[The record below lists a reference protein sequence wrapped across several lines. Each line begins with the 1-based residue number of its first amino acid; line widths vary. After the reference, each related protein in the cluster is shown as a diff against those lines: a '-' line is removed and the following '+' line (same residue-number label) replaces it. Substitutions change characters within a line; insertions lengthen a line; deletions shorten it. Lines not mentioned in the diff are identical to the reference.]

1 MSATIFASGRVVKE
15 GTLRTAGASEVL
27 GVRVAVDQGFGDKKT
42 ANFFN
47 LNIWGKQARS
57 LEPILQ
63 RGTFVVFSGEFST
76 REWGNDGQKK
86 TDLEVRIDRIDLGP
100 RVAAGSDDRRAAA
113 AEPTHTYGARAAGG
127 SAAVT
132 DFPDD
137 EIPF

>member
-1 MSATIFASGRVVKE
+1 MSATISGSGRVVKE

-42 ANFFN
+42 TNFFQ

-63 RGTFVVFSGEFST
+63 RGTFIVFTGEFST
-76 REWGNDGQKK
+76 REWGNEGAKK
-86 TDLEVRIDRIDLGP
+86 TDLEVRVDRIDLGP
-100 RVAAGSDDRRAAA
+100 RAATGSDDRRAAA
-113 AEPTHTYGARAAGG
+113 AEPTQTYGARAAGG

-132 DFPDD
+132 NGIDD